1 MSPKRCSNC
10 VWTYKKLYCSKK
22 YGKPRDNRTELT
34 KKQLHFCQRNN
45 FLHAKCAENLREK
58 QLYLQRIDIRF
69 QPILENFTVIE
80 NDEDIFSLHSP
91 EKSLHFYKT
100 TKKER
105 QAARDAEW
113 SKIKREEKE
122 LDEEKELLDKEWDQ
136 VVKEWEIKR
145 EEYRKKRVEVASNW
159 ERLEMFDS
167 GSDEEDDERK
177 DQLARRR
184 EQEEWRRKFQEN

>member
-1 MSPKRCSNC
+1 
-10 VWTYKKLYCSKK
+10 VWTYKKIYRSKQ
-22 YGKPRDNRTELT
+22 YGKPRHNRTELI
-34 KKQLHFCQRNN
+34 KEQLNFCKRNN
-45 FLHAKCAENLREK
+45 FLHAKCGERLREK
-58 QLYLQRIDIRF
+58 QRYLQRTDCYF
-69 QPILENFTVIE
+69 QPIFGDFTVVE
-80 NDEDIFSLHSP
+80 NDEDIFSLIIP
-91 EKSLHFYKT
+91 EQSAHFYKT
-100 TKKER
+100 TKTER

-113 SKIKREEKE
+113 TKIKREEKE

-145 EEYRKKRVEVASNW
+145 EEYRRKRVEVASNW